1 MRIWPPFPWGFHQSI
16 NHHHGGS
23 MHPTETV
30 AVIWFVVI
38 AVLGAI
44 TMKSEEKEFA
54 PEAIAARK

>member
-1 MRIWPPFPWGFHQSI
+1 
-16 NHHHGGS
+16 